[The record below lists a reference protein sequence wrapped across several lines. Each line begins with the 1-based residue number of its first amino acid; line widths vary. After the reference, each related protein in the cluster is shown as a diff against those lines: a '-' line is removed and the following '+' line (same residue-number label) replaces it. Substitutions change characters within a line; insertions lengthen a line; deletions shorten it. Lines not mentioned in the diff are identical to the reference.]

1 MRIKLLVSVNLF
13 RAYVSIYKLH
23 ERPIVREQP
32 FTVSYADPHCGKGKQ
47 QNLRE
52 HF

>member
-23 ERPIVREQP
+23 ERPIVQEQP
-32 FTVSYADPHCGKGKQ
+32 FTVSYADTVDKHDLK
-47 QNLRE
+47 NNTWI
-52 HF
+52 